1 METMHYREADKSDIP
16 AMARLRAAE
25 WETEDYWRTRISGYM
40 DQELHPRQ
48 ALNPRVLYVAVEEDL
63 MVGFIAGHLTKR
75 FSCDGELEWIDVVRE
90 RRRSGIASELL
101 RVLAAW
107 FVEREALRVCV
118 DPGNAVARLFYAR
131 HGAEALNQHLLVW
144 RGISV
149 VLRAAHK

>member
-1 METMHYREADKSDIP
+1 
-16 AMARLRAAE
+16 
-25 WETEDYWRTRISGYM
+25 M
-40 DQELHPRQ
+40 D
-48 ALNPRVLYVAVEEDL
+48 EDL
-63 MVGFIAGHLTKR
+63 GGFIAGHLTRR

-118 DPGNAVARLFYAR
+118 DPGNAVARFFYAR
-131 HGAEALNQHLLVW
+131 HGAEALNQHWLVW
-144 RGISV
+144 SDISV